1 MLLNEHPEHF
11 SLAYDPVPCGPL
23 DTVLCFCGEQ
33 VLLRA
38 EGAASR
44 LPLWREVSAALPDQ
58 NPLHAFRQGERRLFI
73 LNLPDTGTPP
83 DGLVF
88 DTVRVFRTLLPQ
100 EDCFLLI
107 TAYHLSGWY
116 AKHRFCGVCGGVPM
130 PAPEERALVC
140 PQCGQIQYPT
150 ISPAVI
156 VAVTDGDRLL
166 MARNAH
172 GAFRHFSVVA
182 GYVEVGETLEQT
194 VAREVREEVGLAI
207 QDIRY
212 IASQPWALSQSMMI
226 GFHARLAGSP
236 DITLQTSELAEADWF
251 RADELPEHAGVISI
265 AYTLID
271 LFKQGKLR

>member
-1 MLLNEHPEHF
+1 MLLNENPDQF
-11 SLAYDPVPCGPL
+11 SLVYDSTPCGPL

-38 EGAASR
+38 EDAASR
-44 LPLWREVSAALPDQ
+44 LPRWHEVQPVLLDP
-58 NPLHAFRQGERRLFI
+58 NPIHAFRQGERRLFI
-73 LNLPDTGTPP
+73 LNLPNVFALP

-88 DTVRVFRTLLPQ
+88 DSVRVFRSLLPQ

-107 TAYHLSGWY
+107 TAYHLSAWY
-116 AKHRFCGVCGGVPM
+116 TKHRFCGICGGMPV

-140 PQCGQIQYPT
+140 SQCGQVQYPT

-166 MARNAH
+166 LARNAH
-172 GAFRHFSVVA
+172 GAFRHYSVIA

-194 VAREVREEVGLAI
+194 VAREVREEVGLSIA
-207 QDIRY
+207 DIRY
-212 IASQPWALSQSMMI
+212 IGSQPWALSQSMMI
-226 GFHARLAGSP
+226 GFHARLSGAP
-236 DITLQTSELAEADWF
+236 NITLQTSELAEAGWY